1 MFFYL
6 NDDAHQENSISWGK
20 TQKYYQKKKK
30 NSYIVLKL
38 VYDSV
43 SIDSWISILFSFDDE
58 KDLKGSYPN
67 SLSAGPPYVW
77 IDFDR
82 ASSDDS

>member
-1 MFFYL
+1 MIL
-6 NDDAHQENSISWGK
+6 NFLDEHHSLDK
-20 TQKYYQKKKK
+20 KQKYYQKRKK

-38 VYDSV
+38 VNDSV

-67 SLSAGPPYVW
+67 SLSAGPPYVCM
-77 IDFDR
+77 DFDN
-82 ASSDDS
+82 AWSDDS

>member
-1 MFFYL
+1 MMF
-6 NDDAHQENSISWGK
+6 I
-20 TQKYYQKKKK
+20 KKIQYHGEKHKNIIKK
-30 NSYIVLKL
+30 EKRTLTHIVLKL

-43 SIDSWISILFSFDDE
+43 SIDSWRSILFSFDDE

-67 SLSAGPPYVW
+67 SLSAGPPYVC

-82 ASSDDS
+82 ASSDDN